1 MERVTGIGGIFFK
14 ARDADALKDWYRE
27 HLGMEPSA
35 DGAADGGVAFQ
46 WREADTPER
55 QGFTVWAPFRDDTQY
70 FAPSE
75 APFMINYRVRD
86 LDRMLDQ
93 LRAAGVAVDE
103 RIDEHANGRFAW
115 AMDPEGNRFELWE
128 PKAAPKNKS

>member
-14 ARDADALKDWYRE
+14 AQDADALRDWYRE
-27 HLGMEPSA
+27 HLGMEA
-35 DGAADGGVAFQ
+35 DADGGVAFQ

-75 APFMINYRVRD
+75 APFMINYRVSN
-86 LDRMLDQ
+86 LDRMLVQ
-93 LRAAGVAVDE
+93 LRAAGVTVDD
-103 RIDEHANGRFAW
+103 RIDEHPNGRFAW
-115 AMDPEGNRFELWE
+115 AMDPEGNRIELWE
-128 PKAAPKNKS
+128 PKEAPKDKA